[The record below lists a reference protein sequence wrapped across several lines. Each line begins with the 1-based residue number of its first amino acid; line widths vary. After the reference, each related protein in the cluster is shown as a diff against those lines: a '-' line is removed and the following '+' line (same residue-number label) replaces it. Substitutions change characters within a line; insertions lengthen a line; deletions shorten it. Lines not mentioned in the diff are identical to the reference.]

1 MAGTDH
7 APYLLALRLAGRRV
21 TIIGGGTVAA
31 RRVPALL
38 DSGADVVIISPELS
52 PLLAESAAAGRVSW
66 TQRGYAPGDCAGAWL
81 VGACTSDPDVNSA
94 VADEADAAGI
104 WCVRADDAAASRA
117 WTPASGTA
125 GDVRVGV
132 LSGEPRHSAE
142 VRDAIVGGLASGAIA
157 PGAGNAPNIRDT
169 PDAGD
174 VPGAGDAPGARPPRH
189 RGVLPGVMS
198 RGGTRHPRLRG
209 SVALVGGGPG
219 DPGLITVRGRELLG
233 EADVVITD
241 RLAPRSLLSE
251 LSPDVEIVDAAKVP
265 RGAAVAQ
272 EHINA
277 LLVEH
282 ARAGRFVVRLKGG
295 DSFVFGRGGEEILA
309 CLRAGIA
316 VTVVPGVSSA
326 VAVPAAAGVPLTHRG
341 IAQEFHVVSAH
352 VAPDDERSAVDWRAL
367 AASSA
372 TLVLLMAT
380 EHLEAVADT
389 LIRHGRHARTP
400 VSVISD
406 GTLPSQR
413 TINARLDTVARDCAR
428 AGIRPPAVVVVGEVV
443 TISEQISELCGGLA
457 GTPPWGTF
465 VPVSGQQS
473 KEQVIP
479 AARGS
484 GPGGEGGSGGSPP
497 TSGAVRHE

>member
-52 PLLAESAAAGRVSW
+52 PQLAEFAAAGRIRW
-66 TQRGYAPGDCAGAWL
+66 TQRGYAPGDCADAWL

-157 PGAGNAPNIRDT
+157 PGAGDT
-169 PDAGD
+169 PGVRDA
-174 VPGAGDAPGARPPRH
+174 PGAGDAPGARPPR
-189 RGVLPGVMS
+189 
-198 RGGTRHPRLRG
+198 RGGTQHPRLRG

-380 EHLEAVADT
+380 EHLQAVADT

-413 TINARLDTVARDCAR
+413 TINTRLDTVARDCAR
-428 AGIRPPAVVVVGEVV
+428 AGLRPPAVVVVGEVV

-465 VPVSGQQS
+465 VPRGGQQS
-473 KEQVIP
+473 REQVIP

>member
-1 MAGTDH
+1 MAGTEH

-21 TIIGGGTVAA
+21 TIIGGGAVAA

-38 DSGADVVIISPELS
+38 DSGADVVIISPELT
-52 PLLAESAAAGRVSW
+52 PELAGLAAAGVVRW
-66 TQRGYAPGDCAGAWL
+66 AQRGYAHGDCAGSWL
-81 VGACTSDPDVNSA
+81 VGACTSDPDVNA
-94 VADEADAAGI
+94 AIADEADAAGI

-157 PGAGNAPNIRDT
+157 PRAGEAAPAPQERRGA
-169 PDAGD
+169 
-174 VPGAGDAPGARPPRH
+174 APGGA
-189 RGVLPGVMS
+189 MS
-198 RGGTRHPRLRG
+198 RGETPAGPRGG

-219 DPGLITVRGRELLG
+219 DPGLITVRGRQLLS

-241 RLAPRSLLSE
+241 RLAPRSLLAE
-251 LSPDVEIVDAAKVP
+251 LSPRVEIVDAAKVP

-277 LLVEH
+277 LLVAH

-295 DSFVFGRGGEEILA
+295 DPFVFGRGGEEVLA
-309 CLRAGIA
+309 CLRAGIP
-316 VTVVPGVSSA
+316 VTVVPGVTSA

-341 IAQEFHVVSAH
+341 IAQEFHVISAH
-352 VAPDDERSAVDWRAL
+352 VAPDDERSAVDWPAL
-367 AASSA
+367 AASPA

-380 EHLEAVADT
+380 EHLQAVADT
-389 LIRHGRHARTP
+389 LIRHGRHPRTP
-400 VSVISD
+400 VSAISD

-413 TINARLDTVARDCAR
+413 TINARLDTVARDCSR
-428 AGIRPPAVVVVGEVV
+428 AGLRPPAVVVVGEVV

-457 GTPPWGTF
+457 GSPPWGTF
-465 VPVSGQQS
+465 VPRGGQRSG
-473 KEQVIP
+473 EQVVP

-484 GPGGEGGSGGSPP
+484 GPRGEGGSGGGPP
-497 TSGAVRHE
+497 APGAVRHE

>member
-1 MAGTDH
+1 MVGTDN

-31 RRVPALL
+31 RRIPALL
-38 DSGADVVIISPELS
+38 DSGADVVVISPELS
-52 PLLAESAAAGRVSW
+52 SQLAEFAAAGRIRW
-66 TQRGYAPGDCAGAWL
+66 IERGYTAGDCAGAWL
-81 VGACTSDPDVNSA
+81 VGACASDPDVNSA
-94 VADEADAAGI
+94 VAGEADAAGI

-132 LSGEPRHSAE
+132 LSGDPRHSAR
-142 VRDAIVGGLASGAIA
+142 VRDAIVGGLASGAF
-157 PGAGNAPNIRDT
+157 T
-169 PDAGD
+169 
-174 VPGAGDAPGARPPRH
+174 
-189 RGVLPGVMS
+189 S
-198 RGGTRHPRLRG
+198 RGETPHGGSRRG
-209 SVALVGGGPG
+209 GVALVGGGPG
-219 DPGLITVRGRELLG
+219 DPGLITVRGRQLLG

-241 RLAPRSLLSE
+241 RLAPRSLLAE
-251 LSPDVEIVDAAKVP
+251 LAPDVEIVDAAKVP

-272 EHINA
+272 ERINA

-295 DSFVFGRGGEEILA
+295 DPFIFGRGSEELLA

-316 VTVVPGVSSA
+316 VTVVPGVSS
-326 VAVPAAAGVPLTHRG
+326 VGAVPASAGVPLTHRG
-341 IAQEFHVVSAH
+341 VAQEFHVVSAH
-352 VAPDDERSAVDWRAL
+352 LAPGDERSAVDWRAL
-367 AASSA
+367 AASPA

-380 EHLEAVADT
+380 EHLQAVADT
-389 LIRHGRHARTP
+389 LIRHGRHPRTP
-400 VSVISD
+400 VSVIAN

-428 AGIRPPAVVVVGEVV
+428 VDLRPPAVVVVGEVV

-457 GTPPWGTF
+457 GTQPWGTF
-465 VPVSGQQS
+465 VPRGGQQS
-473 KEQVIP
+473 GEQVIP

-484 GPGGEGGSGGSPP
+484 GPSGEGGSDGGPP
-497 TSGAVRHE
+497 TSGAVRHD

>member
-21 TIIGGGTVAA
+21 TIIGGGTVAS
-31 RRVPALL
+31 RRIPALL
-38 DSGADVVIISPELS
+38 DSGADVLVISPELS
-52 PLLAESAAAGRVSW
+52 PLLREFAAAGRIRW
-66 TQRGYAPGDCAGAWL
+66 IQRGYAHGDCAGAWL
-81 VGACTSDPDVNSA
+81 VGACSSDPGVNSA
-94 VADEADAAGI
+94 VADEADAAGV

-117 WTPASGTA
+117 WTPAAGQA

-132 LSGEPRHSAE
+132 LSGDPRHSTE
-142 VRDAIVGGLASGAIA
+142 VRDAIVGGLTSGAIA
-157 PGAGNAPNIRDT
+157 
-169 PDAGD
+169 
-174 VPGAGDAPGARPPRH
+174 
-189 RGVLPGVMS
+189 S
-198 RGGTRHPRLRG
+198 RGGTRRG

-219 DPGLITVRGRELLG
+219 DPGLITVRGRQLLA

-241 RLAPRSLLSE
+241 RLAPRSLLAE
-251 LSPDVEIVDAAKVP
+251 LAPDVEIVSAAKVP

-272 EHINA
+272 EHINS
-277 LLVEH
+277 LLIEK

-295 DSFVFGRGGEEILA
+295 DPFVFGRGGEEVLA

-316 VTVVPGVSSA
+316 VTVVPGISSVSG
-326 VAVPAAAGVPLTHRG
+326 VPAAAGVPLTHRG

-352 VAPDDERSAVDWRAL
+352 VAPGDERSTVDWRAL
-367 AASSA
+367 GSSAA

-380 EHLEAVADT
+380 EHLPDISDS
-389 LIRHGRHARTP
+389 LIRYGRNPRTP
-400 VSVISD
+400 VSVIAN

-428 AGIRPPAVVVVGEVV
+428 VGLRPPAVVVVGEVV

-457 GTPPWGTF
+457 GAAWGTF
-465 VPVSGQQS
+465 VPADAGQSG
-473 KEQVIP
+473 EQVTS

-484 GPGGEGGSGGSPP
+484 GPREEGGSGTGSSPR
-497 TSGAVRHE
+497 SGAIRND

>member
-52 PLLAESAAAGRVSW
+52 PQLAEFAAAGRIRW
-66 TQRGYAPGDCAGAWL
+66 TQRGYAPGDCADAWL

-157 PGAGNAPNIRDT
+157 PG
-169 PDAGD
+169 
-174 VPGAGDAPGARPPRH
+174 
-189 RGVLPGVMS
+189 VMS
-198 RGGTRHPRLRG
+198 RGGTQHPRLRG

-380 EHLEAVADT
+380 EHLQAVADT

-413 TINARLDTVARDCAR
+413 TINTRLDTVARDCAR
-428 AGIRPPAVVVVGEVV
+428 AGLRPPAVVVVGEVV

-465 VPVSGQQS
+465 VPRGGQQS
-473 KEQVIP
+473 REQVIP